1 MVSTHLV
8 ILVLLI
14 CTQVSKTS
22 AEIEG
27 GGGGDVEENSVE
39 EEQAEEKD
47 HDDELITKLLDTPIG
62 NPDHDSDVARILK
75 ILEGKPCREQSQL
88 NSKDFLYG
96 TILMIKKLLKLFSC

>member
-1 MVSTHLV
+1 MNFHSVMVSTRLV

-14 CTQVSKTS
+14 CPQVSKTS

-39 EEQAEEKD
+39 EEQEEEKD

-75 ILEGKPCREQSQL
+75 ILEGKS
-88 NSKDFLYG
+88 
-96 TILMIKKLLKLFSC
+96 